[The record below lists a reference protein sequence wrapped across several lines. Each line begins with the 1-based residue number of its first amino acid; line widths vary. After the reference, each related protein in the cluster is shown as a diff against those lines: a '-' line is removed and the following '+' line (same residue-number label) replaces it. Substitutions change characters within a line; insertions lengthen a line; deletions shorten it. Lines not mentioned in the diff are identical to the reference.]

1 MLLQVLFK
9 NFRIGKKNKQIRK
22 WWQSENGVEN
32 VYIQLDLKEEFH
44 FTHLII
50 TFKTFRPAAMLIERS
65 HDFGRTWKVSFIQT
79 NSTFSFNVIS
89 IVYDVYIYN
98 SDNFLLISLQICF
111 YYFKIK

>member
-65 HDFGRTWKVSFIQT
+65 HDFGRTWKVCFIQT
-79 NSTFSFNVIS
+79 NSTFSLYVIL
-89 IVYDVYIYN
+89 IIYKFRQF
-98 SDNFLLISLQICF
+98 SFD
-111 YYFKIK
+111 

>member
-1 MLLQVLFK
+1 MVVLNETVTIVVFYYH
-9 NFRIGKKNKQIRK
+9 FRIGKKHKQVRK

-65 HDFGRTWKVSFIQT
+65 HDFGRTWKVNFICMQFFFLKPIE
-79 NSTFSFNVIS
+79 S
-89 IVYDVYIYN
+89 
-98 SDNFLLISLQICF
+98 SDKHIL
-111 YYFKIK
+111 